1 MTYSIRKATLAD
13 LPLLL
18 EFEQALIKVERPMD
32 STIKEGEVSYYDIAD
47 FIQQT
52 DTEVLVTECDSKIVA
67 SGYAQIKG
75 DRHYLKHDLQGYLGF
90 MYVDE
95 EHRGKG
101 LNKLLIDALI
111 KWCKDRAVHEI
122 RLAVYQENPSAIRA
136 YEQVGFNKHLITM
149 RMDVTDY

>member
-18 EFEQALIKVERPMD
+18 DFEQALIKVERPMD

-122 RLAVYQENPSAIRA
+122 RLAVYQDNPSAIRA
-136 YEQVGFNKHLITM
+136 YEKVGFKKHLITM